1 MNNVQKKR
9 IITDTLIKA
18 GASIYD
24 NGFYLLRDIV
34 STYIESENPVK
45 LKQKDV
51 FAAVEKKYNMSL
63 SSVQKY
69 IRIPIDNA
77 MRYAKIEFLEGYFG
91 ICYRPETGTVTPKAF
106 IMRVVDDVLLQIEEL
121 EEKGGAA

>member
-1 MNNVQKKR
+1 MSNTKKKR
-9 IITDTLIKA
+9 IVTNTLIKA
-18 GASIYD
+18 GANIFD
-24 NGFYLLRDIV
+24 KGFYLLRDIV
-34 STYIESENPVK
+34 LIYVESETPIG

-51 FAAVEKKYNMSL
+51 FALVEKKHNMSL

-77 MRYAKIEFLEGYFG
+77 MRYAKVDFLEKYFG
-91 ICYRPETGTVTPKAF
+91 VCYRPETGTVTPQAF

-121 EEKGGAA
+121 EEKGGAV

>member
-1 MNNVQKKR
+1 MNSTKKKR

-18 GASIYD
+18 GASIHD

-34 STYIESENPVK
+34 SVYIESENPVK

-77 MRYAKIEFLEGYFG
+77 MRYAKVDFLERYFG
-91 ICYRPETGTVTPKAF
+91 VCYRPETGTVKPRAF